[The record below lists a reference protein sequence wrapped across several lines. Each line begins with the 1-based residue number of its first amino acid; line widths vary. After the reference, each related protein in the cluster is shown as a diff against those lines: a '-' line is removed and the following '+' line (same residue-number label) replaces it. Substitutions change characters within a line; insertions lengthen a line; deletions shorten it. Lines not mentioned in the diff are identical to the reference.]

1 MGTSVFRIRTAVDF
15 PPMLKSDHTMRS
27 CRAASLQRRAADS
40 FSGPART
47 PEPAGQTHTIGAR
60 VPLAPPCGG
69 GMVRRFPDSIF
80 GQGCSTGGTPGY
92 LITEFI
98 S

>member
-1 MGTSVFRIRTAVDF
+1 MGISVFRIRTAVDF
-15 PPMLKSDHTMRS
+15 PPVLKSDHTMRS
-27 CRAASLQRRAADS
+27 CRAASLQRRVAR
-40 FSGPART
+40 FVFWTGP
-47 PEPAGQTHTIGAR
+47 HSGAR
-60 VPLAPPCGG
+60 PAKPALAVRASRWRRPAE